1 MGKNLPKKACTG
13 RVGLCAF
20 FEMVQ
25 AGDLFRFAGWFS
37 PLAGNAG
44 RWAAIQIDRR
54 CFEGSVFEL
63 MSNEHKEWMSQELW
77 ASLVNGENCPL
88 CLENESSALVSDHGY
103 VVADL
108 EISRLRLSMNQFV
121 VGYCVLI
128 CKKHIQEPHHLSREE
143 QILFFQDLM
152 RASQAIEQ
160 VFNPIKMNFQ
170 ILGNLVPHLH
180 VHITPRYYGDTSPG
194 RPIDP
199 YEQRKI
205 LSLQE
210 YQERI
215 CLIREALTL
224 V

>member
-1 MGKNLPKKACTG
+1 
-13 RVGLCAF
+13 
-20 FEMVQ
+20 
-25 AGDLFRFAGWFS
+25 
-37 PLAGNAG
+37 
-44 RWAAIQIDRR
+44 
-54 CFEGSVFEL
+54 
-63 MSNEHKEWMSQELW
+63 MSNQQTQWMSQEHW
-77 ASLVNGENCPL
+77 TSLVNGENCPL
-88 CLENESSALVSDHGY
+88 CLENESSALVSKHGY

-128 CKKHIQEPHHLSREE
+128 CKKHIPEPHHLPHEE

-199 YEQRKI
+199 YEQTKT
-205 LSLQE
+205 LSAEE
-210 YQERI
+210 YQEI
-215 CLIREALTL
+215 ISSIQEALTS
-224 V
+224 VQFNESYK